1 MFVPHAAIAGLGFM
15 GPTHIQL
22 LRRLGIPIAGILGID
37 RDEGEAV
44 AKRMGISRIF
54 QDYAELSESPEVD
67 VVHICTP
74 NYLHFPMAKA
84 ALAAGK
90 HVICEKPLATN
101 SQESAE
107 LVSLASEKGLTAIV
121 NYNLR
126 FYPLCQEA
134 RALIKEGEAGEIRLI
149 HGAYLQDWLFLPT
162 DWNWRL
168 DPVLGGRLRAV
179 ADIGTHWIDMVTHL
193 TGLGVSAVLADL
205 ATFISTR
212 YKPMQEVS
220 TFVGKLETSNDY
232 MPVPITTEDIATIL
246 LQFENGARGCLT
258 ISQISPGRKN
268 YLWWEISGSKCS
280 MRWDQENPN
289 ELWLGF
295 REKPNQL
302 LIKDPSLMHSTVR
315 PFAAFPGG
323 HAEGYPDTHYQLFKQ
338 VYDAIQSG
346 GSVDPSI
353 IPTFETGHTE
363 MLLCDAI
370 QLSTQERRWVDIY
383 FK

>member
-54 QDYAELSESPEVD
+54 QDYTELSESPEVD

-107 LVSLASEKGLTAIV
+107 LVSLASEKELTAIV

-134 RALIKEGEAGEIRLI
+134 RARIKEGEAGEIRLI
-149 HGAYLQDWLFLPT
+149 HGAYLQDWLLLPT

-168 DPVLGGRLRAV
+168 DPVLGGQLRAV

-193 TGLGVSAVLADL
+193 TGLRVSAVLADL

-232 MPVPITTEDIATIL
+232 KPVPITTEDVATIL

-280 MRWDQENPN
+280 IRWDQENPN

-302 LIKDPSLMHSTVR
+302 LIKDPSLMHSTAR

-338 VYDAIQSG
+338 VYDAIQYG

-353 IPTFETGHTE
+353 IPTFETGHNE
-363 MLLCDAI
+363 LLLCDAI
-370 QLSTQERRWVDIY
+370 QLSTQERRWVDVH